1 MKEEEKHL
9 EDAMKGQAEELNRLT
24 RLDGQA
30 QARAQAERKYKTTM
44 KRKEQFKDDAVDQI
58 KKMKEQFEKDRANL
72 DVGFEDERKRQI
84 AELEANMKT
93 RRDQVEANK
102 QAKKDAALLKARQEA
117 EAIERK
123 YVEVREMRIKR
134 DTLEKTIIDGQRL
147 IFKGCYSRPLWSYN
161 ARLAD

>member
-1 MKEEEKHL
+1 MKDEEKHL
-9 EDAMKGQAEELNRLT
+9 EDAMKGQNEELSRLT

-102 QAKKDAALLKARQEA
+102 QAKKDAALQKAR
-117 EAIERK
+117 
-123 YVEVREMRIKR
+123 
-134 DTLEKTIIDGQRL
+134 
-147 IFKGCYSRPLWSYN
+147 
-161 ARLAD
+161 